1 MVSISPGFFLFKSH
15 GQFFPFMK
23 YALHR
28 LACLWIVVILLPIG
42 CASSRLLRYHDIPVP
57 GGSYAVGTKV
67 YEWTDSSRTDIFA
80 DKEDALRRIMVQFWY
95 PAIKTNLGERFIY
108 FQNNKMIVNE
118 LANHYSV
125 PKFLLA
131 GVIEIETNSF
141 IDLEPSTNKGS
152 YPLVVFSHGRGGYKH
167 QNSIQCEELA
177 SRGYVVVAVGHTYD
191 SFITIFSDGST
202 APYLSEKTTKA
213 VGATK
218 PKITTEQKLD
228 LRVGDIQF
236 VLDQIDHL
244 QGKNPLF
251 GIIDLERVGMF
262 GQSFGGATTIAT
274 ASTDNRI
281 DAAAGFDTWFIPLS
295 DKIIQEGMSIPF
307 LHLGQDKWERMPE
320 NYKKMNTLMKNS
332 SASNHHFAAGRM
344 KHYDFTD
351 GPQYAPAAK
360 VVVPYFSWEDRSTMR
375 AMLNTM
381 VTVFFDSH
389 LKRKGAMPIT
399 QAAAQFK
406 TILTD

>member
-1 MVSISPGFFLFKSH
+1 
-15 GQFFPFMK
+15 MK
-23 YALHR
+23 YALHW
-28 LACLWIVVILLPIG
+28 LIFLWIMVIILPVG
-42 CASSRLLRYHDIPVP
+42 CASSRLLRYHDIPAP
-57 GGSYAVGTKV
+57 GGSYAVGTRV
-67 YEWTDSSRTDIFA
+67 FEWTDSSRTDIFS

-95 PAIKTNLGERFIY
+95 PAVKRNSGERFIY
-108 FQNNKMIVNE
+108 FQNNKMVVNE

-202 APYLSEKTTKA
+202 APYLSEKSSKA
-213 VGATK
+213 VGETK

-281 DAAAGFDTWFIPLS
+281 DAAAGLDAWFIPLA
-295 DKIIQEGMSIPF
+295 DTILQKGMKIPF
-307 LHLGQDKWERMPE
+307 LHLGQDKWTGMPE
-320 NYKKMNTLMKNS
+320 NYIKMKTLMYNS
-332 SASNHHFAAGRM
+332 SVPFHHYSAARM

-351 GPQYAPAAK
+351 GPQFAGSAK
-360 VVVPYFSWEDRSTMR
+360 VLIPYFSWEDRSEMR

-381 VTVFFDSH
+381 VVVFFDFH
-389 LKRKGAMPIT
+389 LKKIST
-399 QAAAQFK
+399 TSIEQVAARFSN
-406 TILTD
+406 ILLN

>member
-1 MVSISPGFFLFKSH
+1 M
-15 GQFFPFMK
+15 
-23 YALHR
+23 
-28 LACLWIVVILLPIG
+28 
-42 CASSRLLRYHDIPVP
+42 
-57 GGSYAVGTKV
+57 VGTRV
-67 YEWTDSSRTDIFA
+67 FEWTDSSRTDIFA

-95 PAIKTNLGERFIY
+95 PAVKRNSGERFIY

-125 PKFLLA
+125 PKFLVA

-141 IDLEPSTNKGS
+141 LGLEPSTNKDS

-202 APYLSEKTTKA
+202 APYLSEKSRKA
-213 VGATK
+213 GEAAK

-320 NYKKMNTLMKNS
+320 NYKKMKTLMKNS
-332 SASNHHFAAGRM
+332 SAPNHHFAAGRM

-375 AMLNTM
+375 AMLNIM

-389 LKRKGAMPIT
+389 LKRKSSMPIA
-399 QAAAQFK
+399 QVAAQFK
-406 TILTD
+406 TILAD

>member
-1 MVSISPGFFLFKSH
+1 
-15 GQFFPFMK
+15 MK

-57 GGSYAVGTKV
+57 GGSYVVGTRV
-67 YEWTDSSRTDIFA
+67 FEWTDSSRTDIFA

-95 PAIKTNLGERFIY
+95 PAVKRNSGERFIY

-202 APYLSEKTTKA
+202 APYLSEKSRKA
-213 VGATK
+213 GEAAK

-320 NYKKMNTLMKNS
+320 NYKKMKTLMKNS
-332 SASNHHFAAGRM
+332 SAPNHHFAASRM

-389 LKRKGAMPIT
+389 LKRK
-399 QAAAQFK
+399 
-406 TILTD
+406 

>member
-1 MVSISPGFFLFKSH
+1 
-15 GQFFPFMK
+15 MK
-23 YALHR
+23 YALHW
-28 LACLWIVVILLPIG
+28 LIFLWIMVIILPVG
-42 CASSRLLRYHDIPVP
+42 CASSRLLRYHDIPAP
-57 GGSYAVGTKV
+57 GGSYAVGTRV
-67 YEWTDSSRTDIFA
+67 FEWTDSSRTDIFS

-95 PAIKTNLGERFIY
+95 PAVKRNSGERFIY

-141 IDLEPSTNKGS
+141 IDLEPSTNRGS

-202 APYLSEKTTKA
+202 APYLSEKSRKA
-213 VGATK
+213 GEAAK

-244 QGKNPLF
+244 QGKNSLF
-251 GIIDLERVGMF
+251 GIIDMERVGMF

-274 ASTDNRI
+274 ASMDNRI
-281 DAAAGFDTWFIPLS
+281 DAAAGLDAWFIPLA
-295 DKIIQEGMSIPF
+295 DTILQKGMRVPF
-307 LHLGQDKWERMPE
+307 LHLGQDKWTGMPE
-320 NYKKMNTLMKNS
+320 NYIKMKTLMYNS
-332 SASNHHFAAGRM
+332 SVPFHHYSAGRM

-351 GPQYAPAAK
+351 GPQFAGSAK
-360 VVVPYFSWEDRSTMR
+360 VLIPFFSWEDRSEMR

-381 VTVFFDSH
+381 VVVFFDFH
-389 LKRKGAMPIT
+389 LKKIST
-399 QAAAQFK
+399 TSIDQVAARFSN
-406 TILTD
+406 ILLN

>member
-1 MVSISPGFFLFKSH
+1 
-15 GQFFPFMK
+15 MK

-42 CASSRLLRYHDIPVP
+42 CASSRLLRYHDIPTP
-57 GGSYAVGTKV
+57 GGSYAVGTRV
-67 YEWTDSSRTDIFA
+67 FEWTDSSRTDIFA

-95 PAIKTNLGERFIY
+95 PAIKRNSGERFIY

-125 PKFLLA
+125 PKFLVA

-141 IDLEPSTNKGS
+141 IGLEPSTNKDS

-202 APYLSEKTTKA
+202 APYLSEKARKA
-213 VGATK
+213 GEAAK
-218 PKITTEQKLD
+218 SKITTAQKLD

-281 DAAAGFDTWFIPLS
+281 DAAVGFDTWFIPLS

-320 NYKKMNTLMKNS
+320 NYKKMKTLMKNS
-332 SASNHHFAAGRM
+332 SAPNQHFAAGRM

-406 TILTD
+406 TILAD